1 MIPDPLFYVLA
12 AIGVLLTGISKG
24 GFAGAFGGL
33 AVALM
38 CLRIPPQQ
46 AAAIM
51 LPVLLAMDAFGLYAF
66 FRKIDRKVL
75 LSLLPGGVAGTVLGT
90 LTFGALDVNWVRV
103 MVGLIAVSFP
113 LMVWLKIGAGQPPSQ
128 INHGKAM
135 VCGAGAGYA
144 SFVAHVGAPPALLYL
159 MPLQLDQ
166 QRLIATNAV
175 FFAFL
180 NIIKIPPYAV
190 LGQFSFANLSTAL
203 VLCLLAPVGIKIGVW
218 LQGRISTATVYR
230 VGRIG
235 LFGTGCKL
243 LYDGASALLV

>member
-1 MIPDPLFYVLA
+1 MITDPVFYVLA
-12 AIGVLLTGISKG
+12 AIGVLLSGVSKG

-51 LPVLLAMDAFGLYAF
+51 LPVLLAMDVFGLYAF

-75 LSLLPGGVAGTVLGT
+75 LSLLPGGIAGTVLGT
-90 LTFGALDVNWVRV
+90 LTFGELDVNWVRV
-103 MVGLIAVSFP
+103 VVGLIAVSFP
-113 LMVWLKIGAGQPPSQ
+113 LMVWLKIGANRPAAQ
-128 INHGKAM
+128 INHGKAFM
-135 VCGAGAGYA
+135 CGAGAGYT

-159 MPLQLDQ
+159 MPLKLDK

-190 LGQFSFANLSTAL
+190 LGQFSLANLSTAL
-203 VLCLLAPVGIKIGVW
+203 VLCLLAPVGIKLGVW
-218 LQGRISTATVYR
+218 LQRRVSTETIYR
-230 VGRIG
+230 VGRFG

-243 LYDGASALLV
+243 LYDGASALLC